1 MFGGN
6 SSWRFQLFSKILKSI
21 VITFVNY
28 FVDIFS
34 LYPLCLF
41 LHLVESKTFLDL
53 VDTSDDTPKPGLRR
67 VKSEGDLPSPPK
79 HLPRVHIGG
88 TNIGAP
94 PPLPVLLGSQ
104 AAETTCASKKK
115 SGRRRNRRANTMV
128 EGTASLTIA
137 RTVNQQDATIDDLAH
152 AVKEANSS
160 QAVFAI
166 ANQNMLHFDFTLS
179 VLAV

>member
-1 MFGGN
+1 M
-6 SSWRFQLFSKILKSI
+6 
-21 VITFVNY
+21 
-28 FVDIFS
+28 
-34 LYPLCLF
+34 
-41 LHLVESKTFLDL
+41 
-53 VDTSDDTPKPGLRR
+53 
-67 VKSEGDLPSPPK
+67 KSEGALPSPPK